1 MFSWPPSLHRTVP
14 IYRYY
19 SERIIWPLRFAAFFF
34 DGLLFLRLIPKYVHV
49 SLFRAWFLISHS
61 FLFLLCLRLYR
72 KIPRKKYP
80 AEKKFCT
87 VLTMCVQD
95 NQAQLEGN
103 VIFSWIDII
112 TYCTREKIS
121 PFSKSDFS
129 LIITTVWTD
138 KDAQLSAGHWTL
150 AVKMSFGR
158 FSVMLALSYS
168 DMLLLLTELEFQAHL
183 SPEG

>member
-1 MFSWPPSLHRTVP
+1 MAVTFCCL
-14 IYRYY
+14 
-19 SERIIWPLRFAAFFF
+19 FF
-34 DGLLFLRLIPKYVHV
+34 DGLLFLRLIPKYMYV
-49 SLFRAWFLISHS
+49 SLFRAWFLMIKFTFF
-61 FLFLLCLRLYR
+61 FLLLLCLRRYR
-72 KIPRKKYP
+72 KIPRQKYH
-80 AEKKFCT
+80 AEKKKCCT

-95 NQAQLEGN
+95 NQVQLEGN

-138 KDAQLSAGHWTL
+138 KDAQPSAGHWTL
-150 AVKMSFGR
+150 AVKLSFGR
-158 FSVMLALSYS
+158 FSVILVLSYS
-168 DMLLLLTELEFQAHL
+168 DMLLLLKELEFQAHI